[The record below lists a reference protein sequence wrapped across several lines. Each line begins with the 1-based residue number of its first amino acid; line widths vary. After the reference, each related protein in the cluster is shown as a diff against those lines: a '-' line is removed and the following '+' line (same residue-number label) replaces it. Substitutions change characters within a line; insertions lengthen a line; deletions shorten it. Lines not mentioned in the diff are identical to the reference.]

1 MSTQPA
7 TQSNYLTTRHKRDTL
22 ITRGKDM
29 IIQDFPNYSI
39 FKDGT
44 VINNI
49 SGKQLK
55 PLEDRQGYM
64 CVNLYKNK
72 RLFRFLIH
80 RLVAVHFIN
89 NPQQLEYVN
98 HKDENK
104 SNNSFDN
111 LEWCTA
117 SYNVNYGTRNIR
129 VTQSLG
135 HSIKA
140 FKNGVFVDAF
150 DSERKCARELNI
162 DRTGV
167 NRTIRGLQKT
177 AGGYTFEYDI

>member
-1 MSTQPA
+1 
-7 TQSNYLTTRHKRDTL
+7 
-22 ITRGKDM
+22 M

-49 SGKQLK
+49 SGKRLK
-55 PLEDRQGYM
+55 PSADRNGYM
-64 CVNLYKNK
+64 YVNLYKNK

-80 RLVAVHFIN
+80 RLVALHFIN

-104 SNNSFDN
+104 SNNSADN

-129 VTQSLG
+129 MAQTRG

-140 FKNGVFVDAF
+140 FKNGIFVGSF
-150 DSERKCARELNI
+150 YSERKCARELNI
-162 DRTGV
+162 DRAGV
-167 NRTIRGLQKT
+167 NMAVRGLQKT